1 MRTIITY
8 KRYGKVLLLS
18 AIMTLLFYSI
28 TDNMIDIYAVTSAG
42 HSVCV
47 PIIMYHQVKNQ
58 GFGKDCI
65 SPYEFESDLAYLSE
79 NNYHTITMSDLISYV
94 YEDVP
99 LPDHPI
105 ILTFD
110 DGYLST
116 YHYVYPLLK
125 QYDMK
130 IVVSIVGKSIDDFS
144 RVKDIRIN
152 YAHMTWEE
160 LKEMQTSGHAEI
172 QNHTY
177 NLHSTCYGRYGCYQ
191 RANETL
197 SQYEQLLTED
207 TLKLQD
213 RVSEQLN
220 IAPTTFTYPYGKYN
234 NTTESIIKRLGFK
247 ATLSTTYGLN
257 LINSDQERLFGLRR
271 ICRSHN
277 YPMKKLLEEAAK
289 TLKYRKLD

>member
-79 NNYHTITMSDLISYV
+79 NNYHTITMSDLIGYV
-94 YEDVP
+94 YEGTP
-99 LPDHPI
+99 LPDNPI

-160 LKEMQTSGHAEI
+160 LKEMQDSGHAEI

-191 RANETL
+191 RSNETL

-207 TLKLQD
+207 ALKLQD
-213 RVSEQLN
+213 RVSVQLN
-220 IAPTTFTYPYGKYN
+220 FTPTTFTYPYGKYN

-257 LINSDQERLFGLRR
+257 LINSDPERLFGLRR

>member
-1 MRTIITY
+1 MRNFISY
-8 KRYGKVLLLS
+8 KRFGKVFLLS
-18 AIMTLLFYSI
+18 AIITLLLYSI
-28 TDNMIDIYAVTSAG
+28 TDNLIGIYAVTSSG

-65 SPYEFESDLAYLSE
+65 SPYEFESDLAYLSK

-94 YEDVP
+94 YEETP
-99 LPDHPI
+99 LPDNPI

-144 RVKDIRIN
+144 RVEDNRIN
-152 YAHMTWEE
+152 YAHLTWDN
-160 LKEMQTSGHAEI
+160 LREMQDSGHVEV

-213 RVSEQLN
+213 RVTELLD
-220 IAPTTFTYPYGKYN
+220 ITPTTFTYPYGKYN
-234 NTTESIIKRLGFK
+234 NTTENIIKRLGFK
-247 ATLSTTYGLN
+247 STLSTTYGLN
-257 LINSDQERLFGLRR
+257 LINSDPERLFGLRR

-289 TLKYRKLD
+289 TLKYRNVD

>member
-1 MRTIITY
+1 
-8 KRYGKVLLLS
+8 
-18 AIMTLLFYSI
+18 
-28 TDNMIDIYAVTSAG
+28 
-42 HSVCV
+42 
-47 PIIMYHQVKNQ
+47 MYHQVKNQ

-79 NNYHTITMSDLISYV
+79 NNYHTITMSDLIGYV
-94 YEDVP
+94 YEGTP
-99 LPDHPI
+99 LPDNPI

-160 LKEMQTSGHAEI
+160 LKEMQDSGHAEI

-207 TLKLQD
+207 ALKLQD
-213 RVSEQLN
+213 RVSVQLN
-220 IAPTTFTYPYGKYN
+220 FTPTTFTYPYGKYN

-257 LINSDQERLFGLRR
+257 LINSDPERLFGLRR